1 MLGKQFN
8 GKMVFKQ
15 SDIGM
20 AVDSVEQGSFNFP
33 ASKILR
39 MHNPA
44 SGMTAL
50 FAEVQMVI
58 VGGGEVD
65 TKFCK
70 ALYMLWSL
78 FDHDRNH
85 LQVAKAGA
93 GIKSVGNMEF

>member
-1 MLGKQFN
+1 
-8 GKMVFKQ
+8 
-15 SDIGM
+15 
-20 AVDSVEQGSFNFP
+20 
-33 ASKILR
+33 
-39 MHNPA
+39 
-44 SGMTAL
+44 
-50 FAEVQMVI
+50 MVI